1 MEEKG
6 EKGDLLIYF
15 ISGFIF
21 ISAFLFYIGIVISK
35 NISNPITY
43 GLFWL
48 IYIITLITFGN
59 SIFNYYTLVTL
70 NKKEAVIGSQGEK
83 GQPGDKGED
92 GECERDCKL
101 KIYSDVVMT
110 KLDTAYNKILEK
122 TRNTKINPPR
132 KINNQYI
139 KGMVVRICDSQQF
152 KDVSQLK
159 HPSNLVDYIIQ
170 IFIKWIT
177 IIADAD
183 KSEGKKHFQDYME
196 IYGEQVEWES
206 IIEPE
211 NNPFHEIEKYDIFY
225 WGLDKEFHPIKIQS
239 CLPQKEE
246 KKTAPIKLI
255 KTNIYQRITD
265 DVKMGTR
272 RSMSLWMTEPMKFQG
287 DTYYPLGTVAIP
299 NLKPNI
305 GGGRFIE
312 KIGGT
317 YPVRYDLPGSKFTGP
332 TKTNVMISAD
342 SKWIKF
348 PNPNSWSWKW
358 SSQKSTNWKAKIRIF
373 FRRLKGKD
381 MSFYNA
387 EDFTEDGELYR
398 CFGSATIPK
407 NVDPNKSSLNPSS
420 YYGRDKVQMVCVND
434 KALEEVP
441 NTHRNIW
448 DDKRGERR
456 HRGTIYSNEDGL
468 YNLAYFEKGYNQ
480 PNYGRKTYRIKK
492 EFLDETILNDPP
504 FTSEEEKDTGFSLGF
519 QDVNYE
525 VNRKGSLFDLLDL
538 VIKSPLQSIY
548 TSQML
553 FIEHTGLNN
562 PNSYFIK
569 TKITDGKCLKVTSN
583 NEKIEIKDCN
593 ASQDLQVWEVEYLGQ
608 SKEICLLRSVASGKY
623 LYSSKSNV
631 FNITGDLK
639 SRNINDQFLKPFQWR
654 ITKTKLKSK

>member
-6 EKGDLLIYF
+6 EKGDLLVYF

-21 ISAFLFYIGIVISK
+21 ISAFLFYIGTVISK
-35 NISNPITY
+35 NIIHPVTY
-43 GLFWL
+43 GLFWF

-59 SIFNYYTLVTL
+59 SLFNYYTLVTL

-83 GQPGDKGED
+83 GIKGDMGDEA
-92 GECERDCKL
+92 ECDRDCKL
-101 KIYSDVVMT
+101 KVYSNYVMQ

-122 TRNTKINPPR
+122 TRNTTNNPPR

-139 KGMVVRICDSQQF
+139 KGMVLRICDSQQF

-159 HPSNLVDYIIQ
+159 HPTNLSDYISQ
-170 IFIKWIT
+170 IFIKWIS

-206 IIEPE
+206 IIEAE

-225 WGLDKEFHPIKIQS
+225 WGLDKEFHPIKIQT
-239 CLPQKEE
+239 CLPQE
-246 KKTAPIKLI
+246 KVTKKKAPIKLI
-255 KTNIYQRITD
+255 KTNVYQRITD
-265 DVKMGTR
+265 DIKMGTR
-272 RSMSLWMTEPMKFQG
+272 RNMSLWITEPMKFQG
-287 DTYYPLGTVAIP
+287 DTYYPLGTIAIS
-299 NLKPNI
+299 NSKPNI

-312 KIGGT
+312 KIGGDN
-317 YPVRYDLPGSKFTGP
+317 PVRYDLPGSKFTGP

-348 PNPNSWSWKW
+348 PDPNSWSWQW
-358 SSQKSTNWKAKIRIF
+358 SAQKSTGWKAKIRIF
-373 FRRLKGKD
+373 FRRIKGKD

-398 CFGSATIPK
+398 CFGSAVIPK
-407 NVDPNKSSLNPSS
+407 NVEPKWSS
-420 YYGRDKVQMVCVND
+420 YYTPSKFFGRDKVKMVCVND

-441 NTHRNIW
+441 QTHSNIW
-448 DDKRGERR
+448 DDARGERR
-456 HRGTIYSNEDGL
+456 HATAIHSNEDGE
-468 YNLAYFEKGYNQ
+468 YNLAYFQRGRN

-492 EFLDETILNDPP
+492 EFLDETMLNEPP
-504 FTSEEEKDTGFSLGF
+504 FTTNTEKDTGFAVGF
-519 QDVNYE
+519 QDVKYDT
-525 VNRKGSLFDLLDL
+525 NRKGSLFDLLDL
-538 VIKSPLQSIY
+538 VIKSPLRSIY
-548 TSQML
+548 TNQML

-583 NEKIEIKDCN
+583 NEKIEIKECN
-593 ASQDLQVWEVEYLGQ
+593 AAQDSQVWEVEFLGQ
-608 SKEICLLRSVASGKY
+608 SKEICLLKSVNSGKY

-631 FNITGDLK
+631 FNITGDLQ
-639 SRNINDQFLKPFQWR
+639 SRNINDRILKPFQWR
-654 ITKTKLKSK
+654 IIQKKAK